1 MLLLLLRAVAA
12 VAPQPIRAALGFRRA
27 GTGLTVGRA
36 ASARFSLHRAAR
48 TGLTVARAAPARLS
62 LHRAARATI
71 RIEGSP

>member
-12 VAPQPIRAALGFRRA
+12 VAPQPIRAALGFLR
-27 GTGLTVGRA
+27 
-36 ASARFSLHRAAR
+36 AR
-48 TGLTVARAAPARLS
+48 TGLTVARAASARLS